1 MNEIKQITKPTTKI
15 IAGAY
20 KGKVLSLPSLDVT
33 RSSKAVLKESVFNVL
48 QFDIID
54 KIFIESF
61 AGSGSIGLEA
71 ISRGAKRAYFIELD
85 KKSYSIL
92 VKNCKSINI
101 EKCQT
106 IQGNAFVQTPLILEF
121 LKNSNETFDL
131 IFIDADKE
139 NYPEYLQLVKPRMKS
154 GSVLMIDNVLW
165 YGKVLDEKGNKQTEQ
180 IKLVN
185 KLVAEDADFENV
197 ILPLR
202 DGIHLVRKK

>member
-121 LKNSNETFDL
+121 LKNS
-131 IFIDADKE
+131 KE
-139 NYPEYLQLVKPRMKS
+139 E
-154 GSVLMIDNVLW
+154 
-165 YGKVLDEKGNKQTEQ
+165 
-180 IKLVN
+180 
-185 KLVAEDADFENV
+185 V
-197 ILPLR
+197 ILYIDPPFDFREGMEDIYDKSFRMIENIENSNIFKIIIEHESKLEVPKIL
-202 DGIHLVRKK
+202 GKFSLEKTRKFGKSSLSYFSYKD

>member
-1 MNEIKQITKPTTKI
+1 MNETKQITKPTTKI

-106 IQGNAFVQTPLILEF
+106 IQGNAFVQTPLILDF
-121 LKNSNETFDL
+121 LKNS
-131 IFIDADKE
+131 KE
-139 NYPEYLQLVKPRMKS
+139 E
-154 GSVLMIDNVLW
+154 
-165 YGKVLDEKGNKQTEQ
+165 
-180 IKLVN
+180 
-185 KLVAEDADFENV
+185 V
-197 ILPLR
+197 ILYVDPPFDFREGMEDIYDKSFRMIENIENINIFKIIIEHESKLEVPKIL
-202 DGIHLVRKK
+202 GKFSLEKTRKFGKSSLSYFSYKD

>member
-106 IQGNAFVQTPLILEF
+106 IQGNAFVQTPLILDF
-121 LKNSNETFDL
+121 LKNS
-131 IFIDADKE
+131 KE
-139 NYPEYLQLVKPRMKS
+139 E
-154 GSVLMIDNVLW
+154 
-165 YGKVLDEKGNKQTEQ
+165 
-180 IKLVN
+180 
-185 KLVAEDADFENV
+185 V
-197 ILPLR
+197 ILYVDPPFDFREGMEDIYDKSFRMIENIENNNIFKIKIEHESKLEVPKIL
-202 DGIHLVRKK
+202 GKFSLEKTRKFGKSSLSYFSYKD

>member
-1 MNEIKQITKPTTKI
+1 MNEIKPITKPTTKI

-106 IQGNAFVQTPLILEF
+106 IQGNAFVQTPLILDF
-121 LKNSNETFDL
+121 LKNS
-131 IFIDADKE
+131 KE
-139 NYPEYLQLVKPRMKS
+139 E
-154 GSVLMIDNVLW
+154 
-165 YGKVLDEKGNKQTEQ
+165 
-180 IKLVN
+180 
-185 KLVAEDADFENV
+185 V
-197 ILPLR
+197 ILYVDPPFDFREGMEDIYDKSFRMIENIENSNIFKIIIEHESKLEIPKIL
-202 DGIHLVRKK
+202 GKFSLEKTRKFGKSSLSYFSYKD

>member
-1 MNEIKQITKPTTKI
+1 MNETKQITKPTTKI

-121 LKNSNETFDL
+121 LKNS
-131 IFIDADKE
+131 KE
-139 NYPEYLQLVKPRMKS
+139 E
-154 GSVLMIDNVLW
+154 
-165 YGKVLDEKGNKQTEQ
+165 
-180 IKLVN
+180 
-185 KLVAEDADFENV
+185 V
-197 ILPLR
+197 ILYVDPPFDFREGMEDIYDKSFRMIENIENSNIFKIIIEHESKLEVPKIL
-202 DGIHLVRKK
+202 GKFSLEKTRKFGKSSLSYFSYKD

>member
-1 MNEIKQITKPTTKI
+1 MNETKQITKPTTKI

-121 LKNSNETFDL
+121 LKNS
-131 IFIDADKE
+131 KE
-139 NYPEYLQLVKPRMKS
+139 E
-154 GSVLMIDNVLW
+154 
-165 YGKVLDEKGNKQTEQ
+165 
-180 IKLVN
+180 
-185 KLVAEDADFENV
+185 V
-197 ILPLR
+197 ILYVDPPFDFREGMEDIYDKSFRMIENIENSNIFKIIIEHESKLEVPKILGR
-202 DGIHLVRKK
+202 FSLEKTRKFGKSSLSYFSYKD

>member
-1 MNEIKQITKPTTKI
+1 MKESKPTTKI

-20 KGKVLSLPSLDVT
+20 KGKILDLPSLDVT

-85 KKSYSIL
+85 KNSYSIL
-92 VKNCKSINI
+92 LRNCKKVDI

-106 IQGNAFVQTPLILEF
+106 IQGNAFVQTPLILDF
-121 LKNSNETFDL
+121 LKNSKDEIVLYVDPPFDYRDGMEDIYDKSFRMIENIESNN
-131 IFIDADKE
+131 IFKIIIEHESKLE
-139 NYPEYLQLVKPRMKS
+139 VP
-154 GSVLMIDNVLW
+154 
-165 YGKVLDEKGNKQTEQ
+165 KVLGKFSLEKT
-180 IKLVN
+180 
-185 KLVAEDADFENV
+185 
-197 ILPLR
+197 
-202 DGIHLVRKK
+202 RKFGKSSLSYFSYKD

>member
-1 MNEIKQITKPTTKI
+1 MNETKQITKPTTKI

-121 LKNSNETFDL
+121 LKNSKEEIILYVDPPFDYREGMEDIYDKSFRMIENIENSN
-131 IFIDADKE
+131 IFKIIIEHESKLE
-139 NYPEYLQLVKPRMKS
+139 VPKILGKFSLEKTRKFGKS
-154 GSVLMIDNVLW
+154 SLSYFSYKD
-165 YGKVLDEKGNKQTEQ
+165 
-180 IKLVN
+180 
-185 KLVAEDADFENV
+185 
-197 ILPLR
+197 
-202 DGIHLVRKK
+202 

>member
-121 LKNSNETFDL
+121 LKNS
-131 IFIDADKE
+131 KE
-139 NYPEYLQLVKPRMKS
+139 E
-154 GSVLMIDNVLW
+154 
-165 YGKVLDEKGNKQTEQ
+165 
-180 IKLVN
+180 
-185 KLVAEDADFENV
+185 V
-197 ILPLR
+197 ILYVDPPFDFREGMEDIYDKSFRMIENIENNNIFKIIIEHESKLEVPKIL
-202 DGIHLVRKK
+202 GKFNLEKTRKFGKSSLSYFSYKD

>member
-1 MNEIKQITKPTTKI
+1 MNEIKPITKPTTKI

-20 KGKVLSLPSLDVT
+20 KGKVLNVPSLDVT

-106 IQGNAFVQTPLILEF
+106 IQGNAFVQTPLILDF
-121 LKNSNETFDL
+121 LKNS
-131 IFIDADKE
+131 KE
-139 NYPEYLQLVKPRMKS
+139 E
-154 GSVLMIDNVLW
+154 
-165 YGKVLDEKGNKQTEQ
+165 
-180 IKLVN
+180 
-185 KLVAEDADFENV
+185 V
-197 ILPLR
+197 ILYVDPPFDFREGMEDIYDKSFRMIENIENSNIFKIIIEHESKLEIPKIL
-202 DGIHLVRKK
+202 GKFSLEKTRKFGKSSLSYFSYKD

>member
-1 MNEIKQITKPTTKI
+1 MKESKPTTKI

-20 KGKVLSLPSLDVT
+20 KGKILDLPSLDVT

-85 KKSYSIL
+85 KNSYSIL
-92 VKNCKSINI
+92 LRNCKKVDI

-106 IQGNAFVQTPLILEF
+106 IQGNAFVQTPLILDF
-121 LKNSNETFDL
+121 LKNSKDEIVLYVDPPFDYRDGMEDIYDKSFRMIENIESNN
-131 IFIDADKE
+131 IFKIIIEHESKLE
-139 NYPEYLQLVKPRMKS
+139 VP
-154 GSVLMIDNVLW
+154 
-165 YGKVLDEKGNKQTEQ
+165 KVLGKFSLEKT
-180 IKLVN
+180 
-185 KLVAEDADFENV
+185 
-197 ILPLR
+197 
-202 DGIHLVRKK
+202 RKFGKSSLSYYSYTI

>member
-20 KGKVLSLPSLDVT
+20 KGKVLNLPSLDVT

-106 IQGNAFVQTPLILEF
+106 IQGNAFVQTPLILDF
-121 LKNSNETFDL
+121 LKNS
-131 IFIDADKE
+131 KE
-139 NYPEYLQLVKPRMKS
+139 E
-154 GSVLMIDNVLW
+154 
-165 YGKVLDEKGNKQTEQ
+165 
-180 IKLVN
+180 
-185 KLVAEDADFENV
+185 V
-197 ILPLR
+197 ILYVDPPFDFREGMEDIYDKSFRMIENIENNNIFKIIIEHESKLEVPKIL
-202 DGIHLVRKK
+202 GKFSLEKTRKFGKSSLSYFSYKD